1 MSVHELAVTESVIAA
16 ISMQLPDSQVAVVH
30 LEIGRLSGVMPD
42 AVRFCFE
49 LAGEGTCVEG
59 ARLDITEPEGTGSC
73 ASCGTSF
80 PARDALAVCP
90 CGSADV
96 TISGGAELT
105 IKAVEVTDDV

>member
-1 MSVHELAVTESVIAA
+1 MHELAVTESVIAA
-16 ISMQLPDSQVAVVH
+16 ISTQLPDSRVVVVH

-59 ARLDITEPEGTGSC
+59 ARLDITEPEGVGDC
-73 ASCGTSF
+73 AACGVSF
-80 PARDALAVCP
+80 PARDPLAMCP

-96 TISGGAELT
+96 VISGGADLT
-105 IKAVEVTDDV
+105 IKAVEVADDV

>member
-1 MSVHELAVTESVIAA
+1 MTESVIAA
-16 ISMQLPDSQVAVVH
+16 ISQQLPDSRVAVVH

-59 ARLDITEPEGTGSC
+59 ARLDITRSEGTGDC
-73 ASCGTSF
+73 ASCGASF
-80 PARDALAVCP
+80 PARDPLSLCP

-96 TISGGAELT
+96 MISGGADLT
-105 IKAVEVTDDV
+105 ITAVEVADDV